1 MAERR
6 NRFDNAPNGNV
17 DLKELTMSISG
28 MSKNKGR
35 TATLKTD
42 KQVEDISID
51 LIDEYDKNETLF
63 GYNNLDDV
71 IDSIKKTGTQGVTI
85 NVFVKGD
92 GRYLCYSG
100 NTRLKAM
107 KALGEKKITCIIE
120 GLVPDEHE
128 LMLRAIHNNTQ
139 REFDPYHIA
148 QEIEL
153 VEESLRK
160 KGLIGSDLT
169 DEIESITGFK
179 LTAQKMYKQIRKL
192 EPSLQQLFNS
202 KGIPY
207 QHLLKVCK
215 QIPADKID
223 DFIKTYHQE
232 IPNGEATGELIDSVY
247 SMVALRPSRVTSR
260 PSTCYQLGSEFKPI
274 FHMTRGDDGSYYVPK
289 NKREECLKQISL
301 LEEELNK
308 IKAVCKE

>member
-1 MAERR
+1 MAERK

-17 DLKELTMSISG
+17 DLKELTKSISG
-28 MSKNKGR
+28 MSKDKGR

-51 LIDEYDKNETLF
+51 LIDEYDKNESLF
-63 GYNNLDDV
+63 GYNNLEDV
-71 IDSIKKTGTQGVTI
+71 KNSIKKTGSQGVTI

-107 KALGEKKITCIIE
+107 KELGEKKITCIIE

-128 LMLRAIHNNTQ
+128 LMLRAIHGNTQ

-169 DEIESITGFK
+169 EEIESITGFK

-192 EPSLQQLFNS
+192 DPSLQQLFNS

-207 QHLLKVCK
+207 QKLLKVCK
-215 QIPADKID
+215 TLSADKID
-223 DFIKTYHQE
+223 DFIKAYHQV
-232 IPNGEATGELIDSVY
+232 IPDGEATGELIDTVY
-247 SMVALRPSRVTSR
+247 NMVAARPSRMTSR
-260 PSTCYQLGSEFKPI
+260 PSDHYQIGTEFKPI
-274 FHMTRGDDGSYYVPK
+274 FHMTRGEDGNYYVPK
-289 NKREECLKQISL
+289 NKRDEYLKQISL

-308 IKAVCKE
+308 IKAVCQQ